1 MCRVRGSISC
11 LKAQMSMI
19 TASRNE
25 RTKYDTCFLRERHIK
40 NEVMSIRDVE
50 NVARTREAAQKY

>member
-25 RTKYDTCFLRERHIK
+25 RTKYDTCFVREGQIK
-40 NEVMSIRDVE
+40 NGVMSLCGVE
-50 NVARTREAAQKY
+50 NLARTREGYS